1 MPVELPLDKM
11 TTTEK
16 LQAMEALWAD
26 LSRDPAQVPSPSW
39 HGDILREREQ
49 RAKEGKEQFLDWDT
63 AKKQLR
69 DRLS

>member
-11 TTTEK
+11 TIAEK

-26 LSRDPAQVPSPSW
+26 LSRDSAQVPSPSW
-39 HGDILREREQ
+39 HHDVLREREQ
-49 RAKEGKEQFLDWDT
+49 KVAGGKEKFLDWET

-69 DRLS
+69 DRLA